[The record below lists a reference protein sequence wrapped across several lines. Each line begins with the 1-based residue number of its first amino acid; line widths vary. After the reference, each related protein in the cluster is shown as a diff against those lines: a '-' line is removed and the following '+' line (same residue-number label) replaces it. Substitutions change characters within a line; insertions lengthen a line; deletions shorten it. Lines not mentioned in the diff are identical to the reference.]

1 MRNLTATALL
11 SLLATASGN
20 SSDAAA
26 GRPTVQL
33 AAGTVT
39 GTIDPT
45 TPSVRQFLGIPYAQ
59 PPLGALRFSPP
70 QAPASPHGDVDA
82 TAMPPSCVQYL
93 SSKAG
98 FYTREVLEFN
108 LRGLDVTGPVSED
121 CLTVSVWTPES
132 ARPGADLPVLIY
144 VYGGGFQTGGVDVPY
159 QLPPRWVE
167 RTRSH
172 VVVVM
177 NYRLGIFGFPSAAG
191 LDAAGQN
198 LGLLDQRL
206 AVEWARD
213 NIAAFGGDPR
223 RMGLWG
229 QSAGSMS
236 VGAYAFVYA
245 EDPIVNSFMMD
256 SGTELSVAFTE
267 PLHSNFTFV
276 AGKVGC
282 GGLQAGEE
290 LECMRKVPAAD
301 IATFLK
307 EYADSGSQPAYSFWP
322 VVDDKFVF
330 GDYGKL
336 YQEGKLAKIVCV
348 LLTVGFVSVEQVLT
362 NQLGLVA
369 GHNRHQC
376 AGRQP
381 LCSLRPRQRRSRS
394 RRRHPALSVLLS
406 CIQDQPVS
414 GTLQPTTRAPSRCT
428 NHKRTDNRQDG
439 FVPSQTNKTKP
450 RKPSNRI
457 QANAP
462 TFRYEYFGNF
472 TNVSPKPWMGAYH
485 SGELPMLFGTHGDFR
500 GDSTQLERD
509 TSAAMQDAWLALVR
523 DGAAGVEALG
533 WPAFA
538 GVDGGD
544 VVQQFGN
551 GVASKSGDAK
561 GWEAR
566 C

>member
-236 VGAYAFVYA
+236 VGAYAFAYA

-322 VVDDKFVF
+322 VVDDRFVF

-336 YQEGKLAKIVCV
+336 YQEGKLAKIPAIIG
-348 LLTVGFVSVEQVLT
+348 TNAQDGNPFAPYDPDSVDQE
-362 NQLGLVA
+362 VA
-369 GHNRHQC
+369 D
-376 AGRQP
+376 AT
-381 LCSLRPRQRRSRS
+381 
-394 RRRHPALSVLLS
+394 LLS
-406 CIQDQPVS
+406 LFFCP
-414 GTLQPTTRAPSRCT
+414 A
-428 NHKRTDNRQDG
+428 
-439 FVPSQTNKTKP
+439 FKT
-450 RKPSNRI
+450 SLNRI